1 MLDGLTY
8 WHWWLLAAVLI
19 AIEMLA
25 PGAFFLWLGV
35 AAVVTGLA
43 AFLLAGMGWEYQAL
57 IFAVSAML
65 AIWGSRAWFAKHR
78 TTSVRP
84 NLNRRGA
91 EYVGRRFVLADPI
104 VEGSGKL
111 LIDGIVWRIVGEDL
125 PAGTTI
131 SVAAVDGALLQV
143 IRV

>member
-78 TTSVRP
+78 TTSVSL

-91 EYVGRRFVLADPI
+91 EYVGRRFVRADPI
-104 VEGSGKL
+104 VESSGKL

>member
-78 TTSVRP
+78 TTCVRP